1 MILRWGPAE
10 AGIAIA
16 GLAAAAIVIALGFEH
31 IGNLAPCPLCLQ
43 QRLAYYAAIPLGIG
57 AALLFASG
65 YRSTARGILLLL
77 ALMMLGNAGLGIY
90 HAGAEYG
97 FWPGPATCGGDGD
110 LSGNLLD
117 RLDEVRIVPCDQA
130 AWTLGG
136 ISLAGFSA
144 LLSLALAGIALF
156 ASLRRERQ

>member
-1 MILRWGPAE
+1 MINRAGPAE
-10 AGIAIA
+10 TGMAISA
-16 GLAAAAIVIALGFEH
+16 IAAAAILIALGFEH

-65 YRSTARGILLLL
+65 YIGTARGILLLI
-77 ALMMLGNAGLGIY
+77 ALVMLGNAGLGVY

-117 RLDEVRIVPCDQA
+117 DLDEVRIVPCDQA

-144 LLSLALAGIALF
+144 LLSLALAAL
-156 ASLRRERQ
+156 ALVGAIRRER